1 MKGISSMKIPLEK
14 NGSEMA
20 DDHANLYCQPEPIA
34 LTTPKPSRLDT
45 KRLIEYLQ
53 VTSLLLSIVCSGATI
68 VSLVTSWFL

>member
-1 MKGISSMKIPLEK
+1 MKIPLKK

-45 KRLIEYLQ
+45 KRLIEYLK
-53 VTSLLLSIVCSGATI
+53 VTSTFLSIVYRGAKI
-68 VSLVTSWFL
+68 VSLVISWFQ